1 MSILVLSSKTGGGH
15 EMRANALLHFGD
27 LLSTKTYIY
36 RPLENGSSFYNFGTN
51 LYNFIQKTYP
61 GAHALY
67 FKFLEKAS
75 LHRRSNQILGR
86 DKYLRLVYGLQPKLI
101 ISVHAH
107 LNHGYF
113 DLVKHSV
120 RGERTK
126 FLIYCGELADGFG
139 FSRHWV
145 NPDVDA
151 FWGPTKES
159 INAAILRGMPKNKC
173 TVVGPLL
180 RSVFYKD
187 VKNAD
192 REAFHKMCNLDKNQT
207 YGVLATGANG
217 ANSHLAA
224 LKSLK
229 KAGCNLKIIVLCGS
243 SHSLINKVRSLSDR
257 LGLNV
262 RALPTISAKN
272 MRILLTDCD
281 WVFGRPGAGLTSE
294 AISLGTRIYFDVS
307 KGIMPQ
313 EHNNLN
319 FLRSNGF
326 PLVLV
331 NRASDLGYKLNL
343 IKEGTGVKLVPNK
356 LKIMDC
362 LGEMLRL

>member
-36 RPLENGSSFYNFGTN
+36 RPLESGSSLYSFGAN

-67 FKFLEKAS
+67 FKFLEIAS
-75 LHRRSNQILGR
+75 LHRSSNLIQGR
-86 DKYLRLVYGLQPKLI
+86 EKYLRILNGLQPKLI

-113 DLVKHSV
+113 DLVKDSA
-120 RGERTK
+120 RGKKTK
-126 FLIYCGELADGFG
+126 FLIYCGELADGVG

-145 NPDVDA
+145 NPNVDA
-151 FWGPTKES
+151 FWGPTEES
-159 INAAILRGMPKNKC
+159 INAAIVRGMPKNK
-173 TVVGPLL
+173 TSVIGPLL
-180 RSVFYKD
+180 RSDFYED
-187 VKNAD
+187 VKKTE
-192 REAFHKMCNLDKNQT
+192 REAFQKMCKLEKNQPF
-207 YGVLATGANG
+207 GVLATGANG
-217 ANSHLAA
+217 ANSHVTA
-224 LKSLK
+224 LTSLK
-229 KAGCNLKIIVLCGS
+229 KAGCNLQIVALCGS
-243 SHSLINKVRSLSDR
+243 SNSLINRVKSLSFK

-262 RALPTISAKN
+262 TALPTISAKN
-272 MRILLTDCD
+272 MRILLADCE

-294 AISLGTRIYFDVS
+294 AISLGTRILFDVS

-326 PLVLV
+326 SLLLV
-331 NRASDLGYKLNL
+331 NRISDFGFKLNSL
-343 IKEGTGVKLVPNK
+343 QEGTGVKLAPNK
-356 LKIMDC
+356 KRIMDG
-362 LGEMLRL
+362 LEEMLRL